1 MTTTTRYPV
10 TRIPFHPSSTNNAS
24 SDLQSFK
31 KLYAYACSPQSFLSY
46 SIDKIPRRNSFSE
59 NKNGIIG
66 IILQEFA
73 NWLNLLHNIFKFH
86 FREIEL
92 YSKHIRSPLSLFEFL
107 TSLEYLPTEM
117 KRRWC
122 TITRKKFHDGNNIE
136 AKIYIT
142 RIACNSRTA
151 FQTFEIFSTHFR
163 RGIFTFHEGGGG
175 DRGIALHG
183 VKRYP
188 QRRFRYVYIYIYM
201 YQACYN
207 LGMRGGKDE
216 FAIHVP
222 RGVFGAGFESQI
234 PRKVVSPS
242 PGFVEGRP
250 LIWKLHATS
259 PRNAFKFDH
268 SIY

>member
-1 MTTTTRYPV
+1 
-10 TRIPFHPSSTNNAS
+10 
-24 SDLQSFK
+24 
-31 KLYAYACSPQSFLSY
+31 
-46 SIDKIPRRNSFSE
+46 
-59 NKNGIIG
+59 
-66 IILQEFA
+66 
-73 NWLNLLHNIFKFH
+73 
-86 FREIEL
+86 
-92 YSKHIRSPLSLFEFL
+92 
-107 TSLEYLPTEM
+107 M

-175 DRGIALHG
+175 GDRGIALHG

-188 QRRFRYVYIYIYM
+188 QRRFRYMYIYIYM

-234 PRKVVSPS
+234 PRKVVSP